1 MTTLWQGAAL
11 FVSAGGY
18 HHHVGLNTWAGA
30 DAPRAP
36 YDTAGLERFE
46 ILVPGTRELEAV
58 SKRLKESGTH
68 FEQHAEEIR
77 TSDPWDNGISVM
89 VGDPIAIQS

>member
-1 MTTLWQGAAL
+1 
-11 FVSAGGY
+11 
-18 HHHVGLNTWAGA
+18 
-30 DAPRAP
+30 
-36 YDTAGLERFE
+36 LERFE